1 MYEKEII
8 MTECKSIDEVREN
21 IDSIDREIVKLL
33 SERSRYVKQAA
44 RFKKTTEDVKAPKRV
59 EEVIAK
65 VRTLAS
71 EQRIDPDIV
80 EKVYRTMIA
89 CFIDCEMKEHNKS
102 Q

>member
-1 MYEKEII
+1 

-21 IDSIDREIVKLL
+21 IDSIDREIVRLL
-33 SERSRYVKQAA
+33 SERRRYVKQAA
-44 RFKKTTEDVKAPKRV
+44 GFKKTREDVRAPKRV

-71 EQRIDPDIV
+71 EREIDPDIV

-89 CFIDCEMKEHNKS
+89 CFIECEMK
-102 Q
+102 

>member
-1 MYEKEII
+1 

-21 IDSIDREIVKLL
+21 IDSIDREIVRLL
-33 SERSRYVKQAA
+33 SERRRYVKQAA
-44 RFKKTTEDVKAPKRV
+44 GFKKTREDVRAPKRV

-71 EQRIDPDIV
+71 EREIDPDIV

-89 CFIDCEMKEHNKS
+89 CFIECEMKEHDKS